1 MKKLSTILLALSM
14 LAASLSGCAQNADD
28 TLVVGLEAAY
38 APFNWTDSDSNSFNV
53 VLDNVSGA
61 YVDGYDVQ
69 IAKLIAENLNKKLVI
84 KAIEWDGLIPAVQ
97 SGTIDL
103 IVAGMSDTAERRQN
117 VLFTNAYYTTT
128 HVMLVR
134 ANGAFAN
141 ATNLTGFSGAT
152 LVGQRGTLYDEL
164 IDQVPNVKHA
174 TPLDSV
180 PAIVTNILSGVSDGT
195 VLELPVAN
203 AIVITNPELKFIQFT
218 EGQGFN
224 VSLSDRQVAI
234 ALGLGRESLRDEI
247 NAALAEISES
257 QRQTLMTEATN
268 RQPD

>member
-1 MKKLSTILLALSM
+1 MKKFNTILLAIAM
-14 LAASLSGCAQNADD
+14 LATSLSGCAISNED

-38 APFNWTDSDSNSFNV
+38 APFNWTDSNANEFNV

-69 IAKLIAENLNKKLVI
+69 IAIKIAESLNKRLVI
-84 KAIEWDGLIPAVQ
+84 RAIEWDGLIPAVQ

-103 IVAGMSDTAERRQN
+103 IIAGMSDTEERRQN
-117 VLFTNAYYTTT
+117 VLFTDAYYTTT

-134 ANGAFAN
+134 ADGKFAN
-141 ATNLTGFSGAT
+141 ATNLNGFSGAT

-164 IDQVPNVKHA
+164 IDQVPNVIHA

-180 PAIVTNILSGVSDGT
+180 PSIVTNILSGVSDGT

-203 AIVITNPELKFIQFT
+203 AIVITNPQLKFIQFV

-224 VSLSDRQVAI
+224 VSLSERQVAI
-234 ALGLGRESLRDEI
+234 ALGLGKESLRNDI
-247 NAALAEISES
+247 NAVLSSINESER
-257 QRQTLMTEATN
+257 QRLMSEATN
-268 RQPD
+268 RQPG

>member
-1 MKKLSTILLALSM
+1 MKKFNTILLAVTM
-14 LAASLSGCAQNADD
+14 LATSLTGCATNNED

-38 APFNWTDSDSNSFNV
+38 APFNWTDSTDNTFNV

-69 IAKLIAENLNKKLVI
+69 IAIKIAESLNKKLVVR
-84 KAIEWDGLIPAVQ
+84 AIEWDGLIPAVQ

-103 IVAGMSDTAERRQN
+103 IIAGMSDTEERRQN
-117 VLFTNAYYTTT
+117 VLFTDAYYTTT

-134 ANGAFAN
+134 ADGNYAN
-141 ATNLTGFSGAT
+141 ATNLNGFSGAT

-164 IDQVPNVKHA
+164 IDQVPNVTHA
-174 TPLDSV
+174 TPLESV
-180 PAIVTNILSGVSDGT
+180 PSIVTNILSGVSDGT

-203 AIVITNPELKFIQFT
+203 AIVITNPQLKFIQFA

-234 ALGLGRESLRDEI
+234 ALGLGQEALRDDI
-247 NAALAEISES
+247 NEVLASINESER
-257 QRQTLMTEATN
+257 QRLMSEATA
-268 RQPD
+268 RQPG

>member
-1 MKKLSTILLALSM
+1 MKKFTSM
-14 LAASLSGCAQNADD
+14 LFALGLLTATLTGCATNNDN

-38 APFNWTDSDSNSFNV
+38 APFNWTDSAANSFNV
-53 VLDNVSGA
+53 PLDNVNGA

-69 IAKLIAENLNKKLVI
+69 IAKKIADGLGKKLVV

-103 IVAGMSDTAERRQN
+103 IIAGMSDTEERRQN

-128 HVMLVR
+128 HVILVKADSR
-134 ANGAFAN
+134 FAN
-141 ATNLTGFSGAT
+141 ATNLTGFSGAK
-152 LVGQRGTLYDEL
+152 LVGQRSTLYDDL
-164 IDQVPNVKHA
+164 IDQVPNVVHL
-174 TPLDSV
+174 TPLDTV
-180 PAIVTNILSGVSDGT
+180 PSIVTNILSGVSDGT

-203 AIVITNPELKFIQFT
+203 AIVLSNPQLKFVQFA

-224 VSLSDRQVAI
+224 VSLDERQVAI
-234 ALGLGRESLRDEI
+234 ALGLGKETLRDQI
-247 NAALAEISES
+247 NNVLNGITES

-268 RQPD
+268 RQPG

>member
-1 MKKLSTILLALSM
+1 MKKFNTILLAM
-14 LAASLSGCAQNADD
+14 TILAASLTGCAANNED

-38 APFNWTDSDSNSFNV
+38 APFNWTDSSSNEFNV

-69 IAKLIAENLNKKLVI
+69 IAVKIAESLNKKLVI
-84 KAIEWDGLIPAVQ
+84 RAIEWDGLIPAVQ

-103 IVAGMSDTAERRQN
+103 IIAGMSDTEERRQN

-134 ANGAFAN
+134 ADGKFAN
-141 ATNLTGFSGAT
+141 ATNLNGFSGAT
-152 LVGQRGTLYDEL
+152 LVGQRGTLYDDL
-164 IDQVPNVKHA
+164 IDQVPNAIHA
-174 TPLDSV
+174 TPLESV
-180 PAIVTNILSGVSDGT
+180 PSIVTNILSGVSDGT

-203 AIVITNPELKFIQFT
+203 AIVITNPQLKFIQFA

-234 ALGLGRESLRDEI
+234 ALGLGKESLRNDI
-247 NAALAEISES
+247 NAVLNSISES
-257 QRQTLMTEATN
+257 ERQRLMSEATD
-268 RQPD
+268 RQPG